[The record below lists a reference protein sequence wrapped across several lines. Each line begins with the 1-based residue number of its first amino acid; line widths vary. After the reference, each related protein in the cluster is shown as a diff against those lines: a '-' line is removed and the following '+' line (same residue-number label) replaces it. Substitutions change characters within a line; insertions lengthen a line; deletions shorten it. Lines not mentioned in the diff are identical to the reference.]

1 MGSVVSVC
9 DKKDVLGQLWCLEI
23 LVWVL
28 HVVEVGEQLVSKKDT
43 VLKLSLRG

>member
-28 HVVEVGEQLVSKKDT
+28 RVVEVGEQLVSKKNT
-43 VLKLSLRG
+43 VLKLSLHE